1 MFKRPIESWHNMNS
15 NAHSSP
21 FHRQPYHPQFGSQ
34 SPRPFVQEDT
44 LKSEQIHIERKSF
57 LLTLKENPRGRF
69 LRISEEVNGK
79 RNAIIIPAT
88 GLAEFKKLLDE
99 MLRIDDEIAAKREPA
114 TLSESSS
121 LAPVTEKPVK
131 RTMSESARAKISA
144 AVKARWAKIK
154 SAGK

>member
-1 MFKRPIESWHNMNS
+1 MNA
-15 NAHSSP
+15 NDQSSF
-21 FHRQPYHPQFGSQ
+21 FHRQPYRPPYSSQ
-34 SPRPFVQEDT
+34 PPRPFVQEDT

-79 RNAIIIPAT
+79 RNAIIIPST

-99 MLRIDDEIAAKREPA
+99 MVKADKGMGAKDKLTEPPVVVP
-114 TLSESSS
+114 
-121 LAPVTEKPVK
+121 APSVPVVAKPAK
-131 RTMSESARAKISA
+131 RTMSEAARAKIST